1 MHPVARRMAGGTML
15 TFFDGRNSRRE
26 FLRVG
31 GLTLGGLT
39 LPRLWELQAQANS
52 DGRPVTDKSVVFLF
66 LQGGPSQF
74 ETFDP
79 KMAAPSNVRSAT
91 GEIATSLP
99 GVTYG
104 STFARLAK
112 LAHKTTIVRSFR
124 TGDANHNIKPVV
136 CKETLNANLGSLY
149 ARIAGTNS
157 PTSGMPLNVV
167 LFPRAVD
174 SNTQPGTMN
183 FGKFDSVGSLG
194 SAYAP
199 FIPGGDGAFQ
209 QDLRLNM
216 PRDRLDDRRRLL
228 AQLDEFKR
236 GIDNSADGQGLDK
249 LRQQAFEAILGG
261 VGSAFDW
268 AKEDSLTIERYDT
281 KSLVRPESISQR
293 WKNHKNYADHGA
305 SLGKLLLLARRL
317 CEAGCGF
324 VTVTTNFGW
333 DMHADE
339 NNAPCEEGMGYCGL
353 PLDHAVSAF
362 IEDVEA
368 RGLSK
373 RILLVICGEMG
384 RTPRLNARG
393 GRDHWGTLAPLM
405 LYGGGLNMG
414 RVVGQSTRD
423 GGEANS
429 DAVAI
434 PNLVGTILQT
444 LLDVGK
450 LRTMPGVPSDLARII
465 AAEPIP
471 GLFG

>member
-1 MHPVARRMAGGTML
+1 ML
-15 TFFDGRNSRRE
+15 TFFDGRRTRRE

-39 LPRLWELQAQANS
+39 LPRLWELQAQAAS
-52 DGRPVTDKSVVFLF
+52 GGRPVTDKSVVFLF

-79 KMAAPSNVRSAT
+79 KMSAPSNIRSAT
-91 GEIATSLP
+91 GEIATSLS

-104 STFARLAK
+104 GTFERLAK

-124 TGDANHNIKPVV
+124 TGDAIHNIKPVV
-136 CKETLNANLGSLY
+136 CKDTLDANLGSLY
-149 ARIAGTNS
+149 ARIAGTND
-157 PTSGMPLNVV
+157 PISGMPLNVA

-174 SNTQPGTMN
+174 PKAQAGTMN
-183 FGKFDSVGSLG
+183 FGRFDAVGSLG

-199 FIPGGDGAFQ
+199 FIPGGDGTFQ
-209 QDLRLNM
+209 QDLQLKM
-216 PRDRLDDRRRLL
+216 PRNRLDDRRHLL
-228 AQLDEFKR
+228 RQLDGLKR
-236 GIDNSADGQGLDK
+236 GVDSQADWQGFDRLQ
-249 LRQQAFEAILGG
+249 QQAFDAILGG

-268 AKEDSLTIERYDT
+268 SKEDPRTIKRYDT
-281 KSLVRPESISQR
+281 SSLVRPESISKR
-293 WKNHKNYADHGA
+293 WNNHEKYADHVA
-305 SLGKLLLLARRL
+305 SLGKLMLLARRL

-324 VTVTTNFGW
+324 VTVTTNFVW
-333 DMHADE
+333 DMHADQ
-339 NNAPCEEGMGYCGL
+339 NNAPVEEGMGYCGR

-384 RTPRLNARG
+384 RTPRLNPRG
-393 GRDHWGTLAPLM
+393 GRDHWGNLAPLM

-429 DAVAI
+429 DPVAI
-434 PNLVGTILQT
+434 PNLVATVLQA

-450 LRTMPGVPSDLARII
+450 LRTMPGVPSDLARVV

-471 GLFG
+471 GLIG

>member
-1 MHPVARRMAGGTML
+1 ML
-15 TFFDGRNSRRE
+15 TFFNGPNSRRE

-39 LPRLWELQAQANS
+39 LPRLWELQAQASS

-91 GEIATSLP
+91 GEIPTSLP

-104 STFARLAK
+104 STFTRLAK

-136 CKETLNANLGSLY
+136 CKETLGANLGSLY
-149 ARIAGTNS
+149 ARIAGTND

-174 SNTQPGTMN
+174 SDTQPGTMN

-199 FIPGGDGAFQ
+199 FVPGGDGEFQ

-228 AQLDEFKR
+228 RQLDEFKR
-236 GIDNSADGQGLDK
+236 GVNSSADGQGLDK
-249 LRQQAFEAILGG
+249 LRQQAFDAILGG

-268 AKEDSLTIERYDT
+268 AKEDPRTIERYDT

-305 SLGKLLLLARRL
+305 SLGKLLLLAHRL

-324 VTVTTNFGW
+324 VTVTTNFVW

-384 RTPRLNARG
+384 RTPRLNPRG
-393 GRDHWGTLAPLM
+393 GRDHWGTLAPLI

-414 RVVGQSTRD
+414 RVIGQSTRD

-434 PNLVGTILQT
+434 PNLVATILQS

-471 GLFG
+471 GLVG

>member
-1 MHPVARRMAGGTML
+1 ML
-15 TFFDGRNSRRE
+15 TFFDGRRTRRE

-39 LPRLWELQAQANS
+39 LPRLWELQARANS
-52 DGRPVTDKSVVFLF
+52 NGRPVTDKSVVFLF

-79 KMAAPSNVRSAT
+79 KMSAPSNIRSAT
-91 GEIATSLP
+91 GEIATSLS

-104 STFARLAK
+104 STFGRLAK

-124 TGDANHNIKPVV
+124 TGDANHDIKPVV
-136 CKETLNANLGSLY
+136 CKDTLDANLGSLY
-149 ARIAGTNS
+149 ARIAGTNH
-157 PTSGMPLNVV
+157 PISGMPLNVA

-174 SNTQPGTMN
+174 PDTQAGTMQ
-183 FGKFDSVGSLG
+183 FGKFDAVGSLG
-194 SAYAP
+194 GAYAP
-199 FIPGGDGAFQ
+199 FIPGGNSTFQ
-209 QDLRLNM
+209 EDLQLTM

-228 AQLDEFKR
+228 SQLDALKR
-236 GIDNSADGQGLDK
+236 GVDNQADCQGLDR
-249 LRQQAFEAILGG
+249 LRQQAFDAILGG

-268 AKEDSLTIERYDT
+268 AKEDPRTIDRYDT
-281 KSLVRPESISQR
+281 RSLVRPESISKQ
-293 WKNHKNYADHGA
+293 WNNHKNYADHGA

-324 VTVTTNFGW
+324 VTVTTNFVW
-333 DMHADE
+333 DMHADQ
-339 NNAPCEEGMGYCGL
+339 NNAPVEEGMGYCGR

-373 RILLVICGEMG
+373 RILLVVCGEMG
-384 RTPRLNARG
+384 RTPRLNAKG

-414 RVVGQSTRD
+414 RVIGQSTRD

-434 PNLVGTILQT
+434 PNLVATILQT

-450 LRTMPGVPSDLARII
+450 LRTMPGVPSDLARVI
-465 AAEPIP
+465 ATEPIP
-471 GLFG
+471 GLIG

>member
-1 MHPVARRMAGGTML
+1 ML
-15 TFFDGRNSRRE
+15 TFFDGGPTRRE

-39 LPRLWELQAQANS
+39 LPWLWDLQARANA
-52 DGRPVTDKSVVFLF
+52 DRRPVTDKSVVFLF

-79 KMAAPSNVRSAT
+79 KMSAPSNVRSAT

-99 GVTYG
+99 GITYG
-104 STFARLAK
+104 STFERLAK

-124 TGDANHNIKPVV
+124 TGDGNHDIKPVV
-136 CKETLNANLGSLY
+136 CKDTLDANLGSLY
-149 ARIAGTNS
+149 ARIAGTNH
-157 PTSGMPLNVV
+157 PKSGMPLNVA

-174 SNTQPGTMN
+174 PGTQAATMQ
-183 FGKFDSVGSLG
+183 FGKFDATGSLG
-194 SAYAP
+194 AAYAP
-199 FIPGGDGAFQ
+199 FIPGGNSTFQ
-209 QDLRLNM
+209 EDLRLTL

-228 AQLDEFKR
+228 SQLDALKR
-236 GIDNSADGQGLDK
+236 GVDSQAEWQGLDK
-249 LRQQAFEAILGG
+249 LRQQAFDAILGG

-268 AKEDSLTIERYDT
+268 TKEDPRTIERYDT
-281 KSLVRPESISQR
+281 RPLVRPESISKQ
-293 WKNHKNYADHGA
+293 WNNHKNYADHGA
-305 SLGKLLLLARRL
+305 SLGKLMLLARRL

-324 VTVTTNFGW
+324 VTVSTNFVW
-333 DMHADE
+333 DMHADQ
-339 NNAPCEEGMGYCGL
+339 NNAPVEEGMGYCGR

-368 RGLSK
+368 RGLSN

-384 RTPRLNARG
+384 RTPRLNAKG
-393 GRDHWGTLAPLM
+393 GRDHWGALAPLM

-414 RVVGQSTRD
+414 RVIGQSTRD
-423 GGEANS
+423 GGAANS

-434 PNLVGTILQT
+434 PNLVATILQT

-465 AAEPIP
+465 AATPIP
-471 GLFG
+471 GLLG

>member
-1 MHPVARRMAGGTML
+1 ML
-15 TFFDGRNSRRE
+15 TFVDGRRTRRE

-31 GLTLGGLT
+31 GLAFGGLT
-39 LPRLWELQAQANS
+39 LPQLWQLQAQANS
-52 DGRPVTDKSVVFLF
+52 NVRPVTDKSVVFLF

-79 KMAAPSNVRSAT
+79 KMSAPSNIRSVT

-112 LAHKTTIVRSFR
+112 LAHQTTIVRSFR
-124 TGDANHNIKPVV
+124 TGDANHDIKPVV
-136 CKETLNANLGSLY
+136 CKDTLNANLGSLY
-149 ARIAGTNS
+149 ARIAGTNH
-157 PTSGMPLNVV
+157 PLSGMPLNVA

-174 SNTQPGTMN
+174 PDTQPGTMQ

-194 SAYAP
+194 AAYAP
-199 FIPGGDGAFQ
+199 FIPGGDSTFQ
-209 QDLRLNM
+209 QDLRLTM

-228 AQLDEFKR
+228 GQLDTLKR
-236 GIDNSADGQGLDK
+236 GVDNQADWQGLDK
-249 LRQQAFEAILGG
+249 LRQQAFAAILGG

-268 AKEDSLTIERYDT
+268 AKEDPRTIERYDT
-281 KSLVRPESISQR
+281 KPLISPESISNR
-293 WKNHKNYADHGA
+293 WNNHKNYADHGA

-324 VTVTTNFGW
+324 VTVTTNFVW
-333 DMHADE
+333 DMHADQ
-339 NNAPCEEGMGYCGL
+339 NNAGVAEGMGYCGR

-373 RILLVICGEMG
+373 RILLVVCGEMG
-384 RTPRLNARG
+384 RTPRLNSKG
-393 GRDHWGTLAPLM
+393 GRDHWGTLAPL
-405 LYGGGLNMG
+405 LLFGGGLNMG
-414 RVVGQSTRD
+414 RVIGQSTRD
-423 GGEANS
+423 GGAANS

-434 PNLVGTILQT
+434 PNLVATILQN
-444 LLDVGK
+444 LLDAGK
-450 LRTMPGVPSDLARII
+450 LRTMSGVPSDLARVI

-471 GLFG
+471 GLVG

>member
-1 MHPVARRMAGGTML
+1 ML
-15 TFFDGRNSRRE
+15 TFVDGRRTRRE

-31 GLTLGGLT
+31 GLALGGLT
-39 LPRLWELQAQANS
+39 LPQLWQLQAQANS
-52 DGRPVTDKSVVFLF
+52 SGRPVTDKSVVFLF

-79 KMAAPSNVRSAT
+79 KMSAPSNVRSVT

-112 LAHKTTIVRSFR
+112 LAHQTTIVRSFR
-124 TGDANHNIKPVV
+124 TGDGNHDIKPVV
-136 CKETLNANLGSLY
+136 CKDTLNANLGSLY
-149 ARIAGTNS
+149 ARIAGTNH
-157 PTSGMPLNVV
+157 PLSGLPLNVA

-174 SNTQPGTMN
+174 PDTQPGTMQ
-183 FGKFDSVGSLG
+183 FGKFDSVGLLG

-199 FIPGGDGAFQ
+199 FIPGADSTFQ
-209 QDLRLNM
+209 QDLRLTM

-228 AQLDEFKR
+228 GQLDRLKR
-236 GIDNSADGQGLDK
+236 DVDTRADWQGLDR
-249 LRQQAFEAILGG
+249 LREQAFAAILGG

-268 AKEDSLTIERYDT
+268 SKEDPRTIERYDT
-281 KSLVRPESISQR
+281 KPLLNPESISKR
-293 WKNHKNYADHGA
+293 WNNHKNYADHGA

-324 VTVTTNFGW
+324 VTVTTNFVW
-333 DMHADE
+333 DMHADQ
-339 NNAPCEEGMGYCGL
+339 NNAGVAEGMGYCGR

-362 IEDVEA
+362 IEDVAA

-373 RILLVICGEMG
+373 RILLVVCGEMG
-384 RTPRLNARG
+384 RTPRLNSKG
-393 GRDHWGTLAPLM
+393 GRDHWGSLAPL
-405 LYGGGLNMG
+405 LLFGGGLNMG
-414 RVVGQSTRD
+414 RVIGQSTRD

-429 DAVAI
+429 QAVAI
-434 PNLVGTILQT
+434 PNLVATILQN
-444 LLDVGK
+444 LLDAGK
-450 LRTMPGVPSDLARII
+450 LRTMSGVPSDLARVI

-471 GLFG
+471 GLVG